1 MLLPTCIF
9 SVGLRGEDIYSFTYF
24 LQTHLNPDVAEKS
37 ILTWNM
43 GVFVLSSA
51 LGHNFKNIKSESV
64 ILKFISQMLDEM
76 SVL

>member
-24 LQTHLNPDVAEKS
+24 LQTHLNPDVAEKN

-43 GVFVLSSA
+43 WGVFVLSSA
-51 LGHNFKNIKSESV
+51 LGHNC
-64 ILKFISQMLDEM
+64 LK
-76 SVL
+76 VLSHNP